1 MIILAL
7 PYIASV
13 AFIVGVFVYAGVMS
27 LFNK

>member
-13 AFIVGVFVYAGVMS
+13 VFIVGVVVYASVMS